1 MGNIVYPSSVDDFTP
16 AYVEGL
22 LRHSG
27 LDVTVD
33 AIDIQPLGEGVG
45 LVGQLLRITLH
56 GTGDL
61 PQAII
66 AKFPSPYEA
75 TKDLAQFFGF
85 FRSEAE
91 CYRAA
96 RSHDFGVRMATCY
109 LAEVSDDDRD
119 TIVVLE
125 DLSHLRAA
133 DQIAGASLADAEL
146 IIDAAAALHAR
157 WWDSAELRDADWM
170 RPLDNPAYLAAQDHF
185 EQSMPVFTEMYGDRL
200 APGSLAI
207 AEAHAPTIRDLL
219 LWTVA
224 ERPLTLAHYDYRL
237 DNFLFDDAHA
247 GTLDGVVVID
257 WQLTVR
263 STGMTDVSY
272 FLVQSL
278 TLDDR
283 RQHCEALLH
292 RWHDGLIE
300 RGVRGYSWDDVMT
313 DFRLGV
319 LGQLSIPV
327 VSAANIDPGNDRGRL
342 LVDTLVERNFQALV
356 DYDCGKVIHGS

>member
-1 MGNIVYPSSVDDFTP
+1 VGDVVFPSSIDDFTP

-22 LRHSG
+22 LRHAG

-45 LVGQLLRITLH
+45 LVGQLLRIELQ
-56 GTGDL
+56 GSGDL
-61 PQAII
+61 PPAII

-75 TKDLAQFFGF
+75 TKDLAQFYGF
-85 FRSEAE
+85 FRSEAD

-96 RSHDFGVRMATCY
+96 RTHDFGVRMAKCY
-109 LAEVSDDDRD
+109 LAEVSADNRD

-125 DLSHLRAA
+125 DLSHLRAG
-133 DQIAGASLADAEL
+133 DQIVGASLSDAEL

-157 WWDSAELRDADWM
+157 WWNSAELQQANWM
-170 RPLDNPAYLAAQDHF
+170 RPLDNPAYLAAQEHF
-185 EQSMPVFTEMYGDRL
+185 EQSLPVFAEMYDGRL

-207 AEAHAPTIRDLL
+207 AQAHGPTIRDML

-224 ERPLTLAHYDYRL
+224 ERPLTLTHFDFRL
-237 DNFLFDDAHA
+237 DNFLFDDDHA

-257 WQLTVR
+257 WQLTVQ

-283 RQHCEALLH
+283 RQHCESLLR
-292 RWHDGLIE
+292 RWHEGLLSH
-300 RGVRGYSWDDVMT
+300 GVTDYTWDDVMT
-313 DFRLGV
+313 DFRIGV

-327 VSAANIDPGNDRGRL
+327 VSAANLDPGNERGRQ
-342 LVDTLVERNFQALV
+342 LVDTLVQRNFQALV

>member
-1 MGNIVYPSSVDDFTP
+1 MAIRYPSSIDDFTP
-16 AYVEGL
+16 AYVTEV
-22 LRHSG
+22 LRHAG

-33 AIDIQPLGEGVG
+33 AVQLHPLGEGVG
-45 LVGQLLRITLH
+45 LVGQLVRIELH

-61 PQAII
+61 PPAII
-66 AKFPSPYEA
+66 AKFPSPYDV
-75 TKDLAQFFGF
+75 TKDLAQFYGF
-85 FRSEAE
+85 FRSEAD

-96 RSHDFGVRMATCY
+96 RTHDFGVRMATCL
-109 LAEVSDDDRD
+109 LAEVSDDNRD

-125 DLSHLRAA
+125 DLTHLRAG
-133 DQIAGASLADAEL
+133 DQVAGASLADAEQV
-146 IIDAAAALHAR
+146 IDAAAALHAR
-157 WWDSAELRDADWM
+157 WWESPELQHGGWM

-185 EQSMPVFTEMYGDRL
+185 EQSLPVMAEMFDGRL

-224 ERPLTLAHYDYRL
+224 ERPLTLAHYDFRL
-237 DNFLFDDAHA
+237 DNFLFDDHHA
-247 GTLDGVVVID
+247 GTPDGVVVID
-257 WQLTVR
+257 WQLSAR

-283 RQHCEALLH
+283 RQHCETLLH
-292 RWHDGLIE
+292 RWHDGIIE
-300 RGVRGYSWDDVMT
+300 RGVRDYTWDDVMT
-313 DFRLGV
+313 DFRIGV
-319 LGQLSIPV
+319 LAQLSIPV
-327 VSAANIDPGNDRGRL
+327 VAAANLDPGNERGRL

-356 DYDCGKVIHGS
+356 DYDCGAVVHGS